1 MDANDLIEINSNTQE
16 AVKQPLTVT
25 DQTDGRCL
33 SARISEALAAL
44 GYTFRYNQVLRRIE
58 VNGVRLDDDLAA
70 EIRVQMRDRGFKS
83 KQVIDDVCTVLA
95 RRQSYHPIRD
105 YLDSL
110 TWDGSYA
117 IERLSCCFQCE
128 DPLVDD
134 RSLFYTYL
142 YRWMIGAVA
151 KVYEQGQN
159 MMLVL
164 AGPQG
169 IGKSHF
175 AAWLCSPLAPYFLSQ
190 AINPEDKDSIFR
202 LTDHFIWEVDE
213 LDATTRRADVSALKA
228 FITRHTVVGRPSYG
242 RHDVEAPAIASLIGT
257 VNPGAGLLADA
268 TGNRRF
274 YVATIG
280 AIDWAYSQH
289 DVNQLW
295 AEAVAAYKAGKAW
308 TLQPSEKDAQTEA
321 NKGHEVPSLLDDWLE
336 TDFYFGMQETAG
348 MTAADMV
355 AHMRSKGHVL
365 SGTDKQQAMA
375 LASALTKRGVQKGRL
390 DDRRVYLRVGA
401 LP

>member
-1 MDANDLIEINSNTQE
+1 M
-16 AVKQPLTVT
+16 
-25 DQTDGRCL
+25 
-33 SARISEALAAL
+33 
-44 GYTFRYNQVLRRIE
+44 
-58 VNGVRLDDDLAA
+58 
-70 EIRVQMRDRGFKS
+70 
-83 KQVIDDVCTVLA
+83 LA
-95 RRQSYHPIRD
+95 RQHSYHPIRD

-110 TWDGSYA
+110 TWDGTHA
-117 IERLSCCFQCE
+117 IDGLSDCFHCD
-128 DPLVDD
+128 DPPIVWPDGLE

-142 YRWMIGAVA
+142 YRWMVGAVA
-151 KVYEQGQN
+151 KVYEQAQN

-175 AAWLCSPLAPYFLSQ
+175 AAWLCSPLAPYFVSQ
-190 AINPEDKDSIFR
+190 AINPEDKDSMFR

-242 RHDVEAPAIASLIGT
+242 RHDIEASAIASLIGT

-274 YVATIG
+274 YVATISS
-280 AIDWAYSQH
+280 IDWAYSQH

-295 AEAVAAYKAGKAW
+295 AEAVAAYKAGVPW
-308 TLQPSEKDAQTEA
+308 SLQPLEKDAQTKA

-336 TDFYFGMQETAG
+336 TDFYFGMDETTG
-348 MTAADMV
+348 LTAAEMV
-355 AHMRSKGHVL
+355 THMRGKGHVL

-390 DDRRVYLRVGA
+390 DDKRVYLRVGK
-401 LP
+401 LS